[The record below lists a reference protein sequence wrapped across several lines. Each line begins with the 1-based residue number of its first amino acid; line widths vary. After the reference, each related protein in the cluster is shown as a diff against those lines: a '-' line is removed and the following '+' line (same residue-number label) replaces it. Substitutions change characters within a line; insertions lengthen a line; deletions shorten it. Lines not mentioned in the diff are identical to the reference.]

1 MSAFIKFPTSI
12 WIIIQLVLLIP
23 YQGFSQEPGKR
34 IITLNQAIQQAT
46 DSNLSVRSAGYRV
59 DLQKAL
65 KGKAWGI
72 EKTNVDFE
80 YGRFNSYNVD
90 NGFTVSQT
98 FAFPTVYANQHK
110 LAKATVKQSELALN
124 ATQSEIINQVKTYW
138 WQLSF
143 YYSKLSLLNYQDSL
157 YTGFLKAATRRAE
170 IGETNK
176 LEQISAES
184 QSLEVKNFIQQTNAD
199 IDIYISKLRTLLNI
213 KQNFVIADT
222 VLVKLNLAGISDSAA
237 LLGNPALAMYN
248 QQVEIARME
257 SKVEKAKA
265 LPDLKVGYFSQSII
279 GNQEVNGELRTF
291 SAADRFTGMQ
301 AGIAIPLWI
310 FSHSSGIKASKI
322 NYHIAQTE
330 AEYAKT
336 ALSGEFEGL
345 IQEYN
350 KYKSS
355 IDYYE
360 KQALP
365 QTELIISQSTKSYKA
380 GAMDYLEYIQS
391 LSRALAI
398 KSNYLDALNQYNQSI
413 IALEYIMG
421 KVK

>member
-1 MSAFIKFPTSI
+1 
-12 WIIIQLVLLIP
+12 
-23 YQGFSQEPGKR
+23 
-34 IITLNQAIQQAT
+34 
-46 DSNLSVRSAGYRV
+46 
-59 DLQKAL
+59 L
-65 KGKAWGI
+65 KGKAWDI

-98 FAFPTVYANQHK
+98 FAFPTVYANQYK
-110 LAKATVKQSELALN
+110 LAKASVKQSELALN
-124 ATQSEIINQVKTYW
+124 ATQSEIINQVKAYW

-157 YTGFLKAATRRAE
+157 YDGFLKAATRRAE

-184 QSLEVKNFIQQTNAD
+184 QSLEVKNFIRQTNAD
-199 IDIYISKLRTLLNI
+199 IEIYKSKLRTLLNI
-213 KQNFVIADT
+213 KQNFDIADT
-222 VLVKLNLAGISDSAA
+222 VLIKLTLAGVSDSAA
-237 LLGNPALAMYN
+237 LLGNPSLAMYN
-248 QQVEIARME
+248 QQAEIARME
-257 SKVEKAKA
+257 LKVEKAKV

-291 SAADRFTGMQ
+291 SASDRFTGMQ

-310 FSHSSGIKASKI
+310 FSHSSVIKASKI
-322 NYHIAQTE
+322 NHRIAQTE

-345 IQEYN
+345 MQEYN

-365 QTELIISQSTKSYKA
+365 QTELIINQSTKSYKA

-413 IALEYIMG
+413 IALEYLMG